1 LILEL
6 TYLDLIFAAGLI
18 VIAISLSYWRN
29 ISLEKDLLIGA
40 GRTLVQLIA
49 VGYVLAIV
57 FSTERWYIVL
67 FILCIMIAIAIH
79 TIIRRQTYSFRHMS
93 AVISSSLIIGTGVT
107 LSIVIGIIIRV
118 DPWYKPQYI
127 IPIMGMILGNS
138 MNGVA
143 LATERMSAEI
153 NEKRAII
160 EARLAL
166 GATSR
171 QAVTEVISSAIR
183 AAMIPTI
190 NSLMTVGIVS
200 LPGMMTGQVL
210 SGTSPLIAV
219 KYQIVVMY
227 MITAAVMISSLL
239 IVLQGY
245 KKFFTRNHQFCEI

>member
-6 TYLDLIFAAGLI
+6 SYIDLVLAAGLI
-18 VIAISLSYWRN
+18 VIAVTLSLWKNLR
-29 ISLEKDLLIGA
+29 LEKDLLLGA
-40 GRTLVQLIA
+40 VRTLVQLIA
-49 VGYVLAIV
+49 VGYLLAIV
-57 FSTERWYIVL
+57 FSMEHWYVVL
-67 FILCIMIAIAIH
+67 PVLSIMIAVAVH
-79 TIIRRQTYSFRHMS
+79 TIVKRQTYSFTHMT
-93 AVISSSLIIGTGVT
+93 AVITSSLLVGTITT
-107 LSIVIGIIIRV
+107 LCIVIGIIIKV

-143 LATERMSAEI
+143 LAAERMSAEI
-153 NEKRAII
+153 KEKRSII

-166 GATSR
+166 GATTR
-171 QAVTEVISSAIR
+171 EAVADVITSAVR

-227 MITAAVMISSLL
+227 MITASVMISSLIL
-239 IVLQGY
+239 VIQGY
-245 KKFFTRNHQFCEI
+245 KKFFTSEHQFRDA